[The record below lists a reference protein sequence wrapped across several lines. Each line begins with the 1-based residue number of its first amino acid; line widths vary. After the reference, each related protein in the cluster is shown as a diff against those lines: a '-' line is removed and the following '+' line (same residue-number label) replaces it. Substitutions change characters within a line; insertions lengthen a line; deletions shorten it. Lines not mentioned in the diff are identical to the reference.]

1 MQNKEKG
8 LEYLGSTLKLE
19 SCVMWNYAN
28 MDALLIIA
36 LEVERILVELG
47 KIVIELLKEDQE
59 EGFIVNA
66 IVDK

>member
-1 MQNKEKG
+1 
-8 LEYLGSTLKLE
+8 
-19 SCVMWNYAN
+19 